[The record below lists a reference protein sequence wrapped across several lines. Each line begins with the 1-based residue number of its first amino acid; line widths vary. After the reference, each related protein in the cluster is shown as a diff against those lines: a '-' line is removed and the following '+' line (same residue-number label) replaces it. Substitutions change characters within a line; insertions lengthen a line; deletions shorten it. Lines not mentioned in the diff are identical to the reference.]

1 MISPKLEEFAS
12 GVLAKE
18 TAAAK
23 ERRKLREERSG
34 ARPAGQE
41 EMTEPGGKG
50 LDVLLAESVQQGNR
64 PVTAPFHRKRALG
77 K

>member
-1 MISPKLEEFAS
+1 MIAPELEEFAL

-34 ARPAGQE
+34 APRA
-41 EMTEPGGKG
+41 GGK
-50 LDVLLAESVQQGNR
+50 
-64 PVTAPFHRKRALG
+64 K